1 MGPTGATAGAV
12 GGAAGARGAAGG
24 CGAADSGAPAATGP
38 GGGGGPPTPCAAD
51 GSARRAAGVS
61 APSTAA
67 TSAPFMVS
75 VGVSSGRGGT
85 ADRSYPHAPQKRSP
99 ASSGSAQL
107 GHVGRAACLGI
118 WDINYT
124 HVRGR

>member
-1 MGPTGATAGAV
+1 MTPLRPAPGTAVPLTVGPVGPAAACAGAGWAEPFIVRV
-12 GGAAGARGAAGG
+12 GW
-24 CGAADSGAPAATGP
+24 
-38 GGGGGPPTPCAAD
+38 
-51 GSARRAAGVS
+51 
-61 APSTAA
+61 
-67 TSAPFMVS
+67 
-75 VGVSSGRGGT
+75 SSGRGGT

-107 GHVGRAACLGI
+107 GHVGRAACRGI